1 MEQLDAF
8 RQKKAKERLDRIE
21 RIQKCLQQKRD
32 QSAAVV
38 GTYAVRKPA
47 AGPPAAGPPAV
58 RRPAENLLKDATNRV
73 TSSSVP
79 LAKRQLSARAKLLAR
94 RLQKSDRTSGN
105 TDQTSGERRLTLTL
119 SAVPE
124 NSESEAEQKHNDDV
138 NNAGQTTAVE
148 NVDDTSAAIGSSCRS
163 SLGKR

>member
-38 GTYAVRKPA
+38 GTYAVRK
-47 AGPPAAGPPAV
+47 PAAGPPAV

-148 NVDDTSAAIGSSCRS
+148 NVDDTSAAIGSSCRP
-163 SLGKR
+163 SLGRR